1 MWVDRYGDDPD
12 APSTLNLYWRVRIVS
27 GSRRRTTTSP
37 SSRGSRSTPCRPPRS
52 SPSGMSPP
60 PCEISRRGLAS
71 GRRRGHN
78 RRREVGARL
87 CRGRA
92 CARRERRGAASTS
105 KLLLG
110 ITGDPTRFQAQTG
123 QGSAIKQVFL
133 GWQQGMAW
141 GRKLDVYLPQLAP
154 IPMLHLGT
162 GGGPRAPRRAV
173 ITPQQIARGAGDA
186 YLVYLNK
193 TINGFG
199 SLVYVRPMAEMNNP
213 NALYSPAKGG
223 AAASPEW
230 YRKMFAR
237 IFLILHG
244 GPRTK
249 IDVALKRLGLPYL
262 TVKEDLPDNPKS
274 KLKVIWNPLAGVGG
288 WKAFYPGD
296 ARVDLVGNDMYGEGV
311 DFSAPR
317 TRSSTPSPVRTRR
330 GTRSRS
336 GACPSTCPP
345 SCSTSATSHGHT
357 RPSSW
362 PRTSRA
368 IPARR
373 GISSRSF
380 RAGRRIGAASPRW
393 ASPFRR
399 ATAMRRSARGRAL
412 ARSRPSA
419 VRP

>member
-1 MWVDRYGDDPD
+1 VRWV
-12 APSTLNLYWRVRIVS
+12 
-27 GSRRRTTTSP
+27 
-37 SSRGSRSTPCRPPRS
+37 
-52 SPSGMSPP
+52 
-60 PCEISRRGLAS
+60 LAS
-71 GRRRGHN
+71 
-78 RRREVGARL
+78 VGAAL
-87 CRGRA
+87 VLAGSG
-92 CARRERRGAASTS
+92 GAQPTTS

-141 GRKLDVYLPQLAP
+141 GRKLDVYLRQLTP

-173 ITPQQIARGAGDA
+173 ITPQQIARGSGDA

-223 AAASPEW
+223 TAASPDW

-262 TVKEDLPDNPKS
+262 TVKEDLPDNSKS

-296 ARVDLVGNDMYGEGV
+296 ARVDLIGNDMYGEGV
-311 DFSAPR
+311 DFSRAANEELYAFARAHKKRYSFPEWGVSVDMPTFVQYICDF
-317 TRSSTPSPVRTRR
+317 TRSHAAIELAAYFQSD
-330 GTRSRS
+330 
-336 GACPSTCPP
+336 
-345 SCSTSATSHGHT
+345 
-357 RPSSW
+357 PSSPW
-362 PRTSRA
+362 DLEPKLQSRKTYRSCLTP
-368 IPARR
+368 I
-373 GISSRSF
+373 GI
-380 RAGRRIGAASPRW
+380 
-393 ASPFRR
+393 
-399 ATAMRRSARGRAL
+399 
-412 ARSRPSA
+412 A
-419 VRP
+419 VP